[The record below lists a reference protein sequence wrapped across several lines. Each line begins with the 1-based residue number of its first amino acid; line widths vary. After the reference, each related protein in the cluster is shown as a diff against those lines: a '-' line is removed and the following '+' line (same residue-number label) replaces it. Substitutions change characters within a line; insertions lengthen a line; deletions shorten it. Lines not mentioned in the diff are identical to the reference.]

1 MKTAEELQT
10 ELIAMTAKLGG
21 LIEQNYKMEEA
32 ASRAII
38 TAEINN
44 SAWLKDNVKLPPSM
58 LAPTLLKRM
67 KAVYKDGEFKRMN
80 VGEDG
85 KTSIPMMVSGLSD
98 AVGDNIIKH
107 LIETMPDYKN
117 MMVEP
122 GDGGITAQPAGKT
135 ILRSQWDKMDPY
147 SQIDYCK
154 KGGKVR
160 DDDPAATAAKAPAQ
174 PAGKPTGKVITRKD
188 WEALHP
194 ISQVE
199 YCKQGGKVV
208 DN

>member
-1 MKTAEELQT
+1 MKSAEELQI

-85 KTSIPMMVSGLSD
+85 QTSIPMMVSGLSD

-107 LIETMPDYKN
+107 LVETMPDYKN

-122 GDGGITAQPAGKT
+122 GDGGITAQPTGNT
-135 ILRSQWDKMDPY
+135 ILRSQWDKMDPL
-147 SQIDYCK
+147 SQHEYCM

-160 DDDPAATAAKAPAQ
+160 DDVPGKPAAKAPANPQ
-174 PAGKPTGKVITRKD
+174 TKPTGKVISRAEFDTLD
-188 WEALHP
+188 A
-194 ISQVE
+194 ISRHE
-199 YCKQGGKVV
+199 HCIKGGKVV
-208 DN
+208 D